1 MVAIPDASS
10 MRYTLRL
17 LALAAALLTD
27 PAAAQFGPQG
37 PPAVGV
43 VPAER
48 RSVTESNEFVGRIEA
63 IGRVDLRARVTGF
76 IQEQTFREGQEVRA
90 GEVLFRLE
98 RAPFEAE
105 VARAQAQVAAAEA
118 ELANAR
124 IALNRARELVRTAA
138 GTQVRVDDALAAE
151 RSANAGLLGAQAQLR
166 VAQINLGYTEITAPI
181 DGKIGRVTY
190 TVGNTVS
197 PTSQPLATIVS
208 QDPMRVSF
216 PVSLR
221 TGGEL
226 RERYAARGGPD
237 AVRVRIVLPNGQ
249 PYPQVGR
256 IDFIDPQVDRNTDT
270 ILVRAAIP
278 NPPIGDGTTDRRLI
292 DGMFVSTVVEGAE
305 PVPAIVIPRAAVA
318 QDQGGSFVF
327 VVDGQNVAQRRTVRL
342 GRGTAELA
350 VVESGLQPGENVIV
364 EGLQRVRPGQPVN
377 PAPAGAPPGR
387 PPGPPGAP
395 AR

>member
-1 MVAIPDASS
+1 
-10 MRYTLRL
+10 MRPTLPL
-17 LALAAALLTD
+17 LLTLAALSLVH

-43 VPAER
+43 APAER
-48 RSVTESNEFVGRIEA
+48 RSVTETAEFVGRIEA

-76 IQEQTFREGQEVRA
+76 IQEIAFREGQEVKS
-90 GEVLFRLE
+90 GDVLFRLE
-98 RAPFEAE
+98 RPPFEAE
-105 VARAQAQVAAAEA
+105 VARAQAQVASAEA
-118 ELANAR
+118 ELTNAR
-124 IALNRARELVRTAA
+124 ITLNRARELVRTAA

-151 RSANAGLLGAQAQLR
+151 RSANATLLGAQAQLR
-166 VAQINLGYTEITAPI
+166 GAQINLGYTEITAPI

-197 PTSQPLATIVS
+197 PSSQPLATIVS
-208 QDPMRVSF
+208 QDPMRVAF

-221 TGGEL
+221 SGNEL
-226 RERYAARGGPD
+226 RERYAGRGGVQ
-237 AVRVRIVLPNGQ
+237 AVRVRITLPSGQ

-270 ILVRAAIP
+270 VLVRASIP
-278 NPPIGDGTTDRRLI
+278 NPPIGDGTGDRRLI
-292 DGMFVSTVVEGAE
+292 DGMFVSAVIEGAE

-327 VVDGQNVAQRRTVRL
+327 VVGADNVAQRRPVRL

-350 VVESGLQPGENVIV
+350 VIESGLQPGENVIT

-387 PPGPPGAP
+387 PGGPPAAP